1 MAANPSIANPALVP
15 DSGQAVSDRSK
26 PKLKTLLERSEEI
39 LRKALGDDEKTVAN
53 SLRGL

>member
-1 MAANPSIANPALVP
+1 MAANPSIAHPGLVP
-15 DSGQAVSDRSK
+15 DSGQTVSDRSK
-26 PKLKTLLERSEEI
+26 PKLKTLLERSEEM